1 MCGIAGL
8 VGFGPDGRQNIERMK
23 ERMAHRGPD
32 ADGTWIS
39 EDGSVVLGHQ
49 RLAIRDLSAAGAQP
63 FVSASGRSV
72 IVYNGEIYNGAE
84 VKRALADAGWRGS
97 FRSTCDTEVL
107 IEACEWFGVERTLKL
122 CRGMFAFGLCDLEH
136 GTLTLARDRA
146 GEKPL
151 YYGCVTNPDGKA
163 AFVFASDLGSIAAI
177 EGFSAP
183 IDRGVLDIYFEH
195 GYIPAPYTI
204 YEGIRKLVP
213 GTILTVK
220 LAEQGIAAENPGT
233 QSGMHTSRASEGD
246 QVSRA
251 AGCGGRRLPETAEE
265 WERHFSVQTYWS
277 MREAALRGRE
287 HPFTGSF
294 SEASQELERRL
305 REAIRGQSEAD
316 VPLGAFL
323 SAGID
328 SSTIV
333 ALMQT
338 QSERPVRT
346 FTIGMEDP
354 AYNEADAAARIAR
367 HLGTEHTE
375 LRISEKDAKSVI
387 PLLPEMFAEPFA
399 DSSQIPT
406 YLVSR
411 LTRQY
416 VTVSLSGDA
425 GDELFCGY
433 TTYASAERVWRRC
446 QRIPRL
452 LRRAGGSIVL
462 HSPLRRFHALAVES
476 RLLAADCPEDIYR
489 LSFRTDARTA
499 AIALEHPGYPY
510 AYTNEGRDELGEV
523 NRDIMLMDAEMY
535 LPDDILVKV
544 DRTSMAVSLE
554 SRVPMLDRDV
564 CEFAWT
570 LPIGYLRAEH
580 PSRADGTVDARGNR
594 LGKLVLRDILYRYV
608 PRELADQPKKGFAV
622 PLARWLREP
631 ELRQWA
637 EALLS
642 PERIRREGYLDAE
655 VVSSLWNEYTEGG
668 VWRAQIW
675 YILMFEAWLE
685 SVRQ

>member
-23 ERMAHRGPD
+23 ARMAHRGPD
-32 ADGTWIS
+32 ADGTWVS

-72 IVYNGEIYNGAE
+72 IVYNGEIYNGDE

-97 FRSTCDTEVL
+97 FCSTCDTEVL
-107 IEACEWFGVERTLKL
+107 IEACEWLGVERTLKL
-122 CRGMFAFGLCDLEH
+122 CRGMFAFGLFDLEH

-163 AFVFASDLGSIAAI
+163 AFAFASDLGSIAAI

-183 IDRGVLDIYFEH
+183 VDRGVLDIYFEH
-195 GYIPAPYTI
+195 GYIPAPYSI

-220 LAEQGIAAENPGT
+220 LGAKGSAAGNPG
-233 QSGMHTSRASEGD
+233 
-246 QVSRA
+246 
-251 AGCGGRRLPETAEE
+251 TAEE
-265 WERHFSVQTYWS
+265 WERCSSVRAYWS
-277 MREAALRGRE
+277 MRETALCGRE
-287 HPFTGSF
+287 HPFEGSF

-387 PLLPEMFAEPFA
+387 PLLPKMFAEPFA

-452 LRRAGGSIVL
+452 LRRAGGGLVL
-462 HSPLRRFHALAVES
+462 HSPLRRFPALAVES

-489 LSFRTDARTA
+489 LSFRTDERTA
-499 AIALEHPGYPY
+499 GIALEHPGYPY
-510 AYTNEGRDELGEV
+510 AYTVTSRDELGEV
-523 NRDIMLMDAEMY
+523 NRDIMLMDADMY

-608 PRELADQPKKGFAV
+608 PRELVDQPKKGFAV

-655 VVSSLWNEYTEGG
+655 VVSSLWNEYTESG
-668 VWRAQIW
+668 VWRVQIW

-685 SVRQ
+685 SVRR

>member
-23 ERMAHRGPD
+23 ARMAHRGPD
-32 ADGTWIS
+32 ADGTWVS
-39 EDGSVVLGHQ
+39 EDGGVVLGHQ

-72 IVYNGEIYNGAE
+72 IVYNGEIYNGDE

-107 IEACEWFGVERTLKL
+107 IEACEWLGVERTLKL
-122 CRGMFAFGLCDLEH
+122 CRGMFAFGLFDLEH

-163 AFVFASDLGSIAAI
+163 AFAFASDLGSIAAI

-183 IDRGVLDIYFEH
+183 VDRGVLDIYFEH
-195 GYIPAPYTI
+195 GYIPAPYSI

-220 LAEQGIAAENPGT
+220 LGAKGSAAGNPG
-233 QSGMHTSRASEGD
+233 
-246 QVSRA
+246 
-251 AGCGGRRLPETAEE
+251 TAEE
-265 WERHFSVQTYWS
+265 WERCSSVRAYWS
-277 MREAALRGRE
+277 MRETALCGRE
-287 HPFTGSF
+287 HPFEGSF

-387 PLLPEMFAEPFA
+387 PLLPKMFAEPFA

-452 LRRAGGSIVL
+452 LRRAGGGLVL
-462 HSPLRRFHALAVES
+462 HSPLRRFPALAVES

-489 LSFRTDARTA
+489 LSFRTDERTA
-499 AIALEHPGYPY
+499 GIALEHPGYPY
-510 AYTNEGRDELGEV
+510 AYTVTGRDELGEV

-570 LPIGYLRAEH
+570 LPISYLRAEH

-608 PRELADQPKKGFAV
+608 PRELVDQPKKGFAV

-655 VVSSLWNEYTEGG
+655 VVSSLWNEYTESG
-668 VWRAQIW
+668 VWRVQIW

-685 SVRQ
+685 SVRR

>member
-23 ERMAHRGPD
+23 ARMAHRGPD
-32 ADGTWIS
+32 ADGTWVS
-39 EDGSVVLGHQ
+39 EDGGVVLGHQ

-72 IVYNGEIYNGAE
+72 IVYNGEIYNGDE

-97 FRSTCDTEVL
+97 FCSTCDTEVL
-107 IEACEWFGVERTLKL
+107 IEACEWLGVERTLKL
-122 CRGMFAFGLCDLEH
+122 CRGMFAFGLFDLEH

-163 AFVFASDLGSIAAI
+163 AFAFASDLGSIAAI

-183 IDRGVLDIYFEH
+183 VDRGVLDIYFEH
-195 GYIPAPYTI
+195 GYIPAPYSI

-220 LAEQGIAAENPGT
+220 LGAKGSAAGNPG
-233 QSGMHTSRASEGD
+233 
-246 QVSRA
+246 
-251 AGCGGRRLPETAEE
+251 TAEE
-265 WERHFSVQTYWS
+265 WERCSSVRAYWS
-277 MREAALRGRE
+277 MRETALCGRE
-287 HPFTGSF
+287 HPFEGSF

-375 LRISEKDAKSVI
+375 LKISEKDAKSVI
-387 PLLPEMFAEPFA
+387 PLLPKMFAEPFA

-452 LRRAGGSIVL
+452 LRRAGGGLVL

-489 LSFRTDARTA
+489 LSFRTDERTA
-499 AIALEHPGYPY
+499 GIALEHPGYPY
-510 AYTNEGRDELGEV
+510 AYTVTSRDELGEV
-523 NRDIMLMDAEMY
+523 NRDIMLMDADMY

-570 LPIGYLRAEH
+570 LPISYLRAEH

-608 PRELADQPKKGFAV
+608 PRELVDQPKKGFAV

-655 VVSSLWNEYTEGG
+655 VVSSLWNEYTESG

-685 SVRQ
+685 SVRR

>member
-23 ERMAHRGPD
+23 ARMAHRGPD
-32 ADGTWIS
+32 ADGTWVS
-39 EDGSVVLGHQ
+39 EDGGVVLGHQ

-72 IVYNGEIYNGAE
+72 IVYNGEIYNGDE

-107 IEACEWFGVERTLKL
+107 IEACEWLGVERTLKL
-122 CRGMFAFGLCDLEH
+122 CRGMFAFGLFDLEH

-163 AFVFASDLGSIAAI
+163 AFAFASDLGSIAAI

-183 IDRGVLDIYFEH
+183 VDRGVLDIYFEH
-195 GYIPAPYTI
+195 GYIPAPYSI

-220 LAEQGIAAENPGT
+220 LGAKGSAAGNPG
-233 QSGMHTSRASEGD
+233 
-246 QVSRA
+246 
-251 AGCGGRRLPETAEE
+251 TAEE
-265 WERHFSVQTYWS
+265 WERCSSVRAYWS
-277 MREAALRGRE
+277 MRETALCGRE
-287 HPFTGSF
+287 HPFEGSF
-294 SEASQELERRL
+294 LEASQELERRL

-387 PLLPEMFAEPFA
+387 PLLPKMFAEPFA

-462 HSPLRRFHALAVES
+462 HSPLRRFPALAVES

-489 LSFRTDARTA
+489 LSFRTDERTA
-499 AIALEHPGYPY
+499 GIALEHPGYPY
-510 AYTNEGRDELGEV
+510 AYTVTSRDELGEV
-523 NRDIMLMDAEMY
+523 NRDIMLMDADMY

-570 LPIGYLRAEH
+570 LPISYLRAEH

-608 PRELADQPKKGFAV
+608 PRELVDQPKKGFAV

-655 VVSSLWNEYTEGG
+655 VVSSLWNEYTESG
-668 VWRAQIW
+668 VWRVQIW

-685 SVRQ
+685 SVRR